1 MRETALHIPRI
12 ARSPGLSQAI
22 WCCSS
27 TNSTTQTYI
36 LPFSLGQA
44 ISSSVSLLPEPS
56 PPVTDTKKALLISSY
71 LRKTGTRCET
81 TNTQRQSTAQNIHGM
96 MEPATFVAAAMSL
109 ASRQL
114 DHIEQCQHSVTLELY
129 QYTIR
134 LLLGQDPTMADASE
148 MMASGVSEWRCHLK
162 GCAGLFRVKGWDG
175 PSRGIVKS
183 CFWAFARIAVL
194 SNRMPE
200 PELRRSMAA
209 PWNELQEWYRLR
221 PKQVYPLLRSECTPS
236 NTLSNI
242 VFTQSSSAR
251 YFTDVCGN
259 TFYHASSILLLQEGL
274 IITAHVREQMGISIS
289 NVSQIA
295 TEDIKTTSRPTSTN
309 GVYQLQ
315 PLYIAGTVLAGFQSC
330 YTQQSGWSYVWSEVR
345 PGLSSSNSPG
355 DQNSRSACSVE
366 EFAAEKILLLKNLG
380 LIERETG

>member
-134 LLLGQDPTMADASE
+134 LLLGQDPTMADASVLATCTLLCLFALIPTDFW
-148 MMASGVSEWRCHLK
+148 MDNMSIVPAAADGDIDNYCNLAIIVFAKIKSSG
-162 GCAGLFRVKGWDG
+162 
-175 PSRGIVKS
+175 
-183 CFWAFARIAVL
+183 
-194 SNRMPE
+194 N
-200 PELRRSMAA
+200 LRRSMAA

-289 NVSQIA
+289 NVSH
-295 TEDIKTTSRPTSTN
+295 TN